1 MNSLGTL
8 NLTGNSAEMGIFLIQ
23 NSPLMPCFRGWFI
36 VVLALF
42 GSSQAHGQRTA
53 AVDSLQG
60 LLRKD
65 LPDSV
70 KVDVYI
76 SLHRAISD
84 NDSLTAL
91 YIGEAIKLSEGLDD
105 PKRISWSYLRL
116 ARDLDYAG
124 DMGGA
129 RSALARVG
137 EQMQYFSDSR
147 IEATFF
153 MQTGIIDYL
162 QGTYDSAVTN
172 LWNAVRLYEELG
184 DSVTVASCLMNIGNS
199 YRELKKYDESL
210 EYYQRSLVTYNN
222 SGYEIGAAMAYGN
235 MGYIYKMYG
244 DYDKALEYYHKS
256 LEVNEKNNY
265 RDDARIDLNNI
276 GLVFMEKREYDTA
289 LKYLNN
295 ALDIATSIGS
305 DHGIA
310 GVGYNIG
317 LVRSRSG
324 EYTMAIN
331 KFNEV
336 LALASVKKFRNLI
349 MDSYQGLSDAYAG
362 LGQYRKAL
370 EYRKTFEIWK
380 DSLMNEN
387 HLNQVKEQELKY
399 ETEKKDERIQLLAK
413 EKALQENEVKRQAT
427 LKRAFIGGLVLV
439 ALLAGLIAYT
449 LRQRLKNQKLLAA
462 KNEEI
467 REMDFKHQMSELEIK
482 ALRAQINPHFLFN
495 CMNSINRMILDG
507 DNDNASLYL
516 TKFSRLVR
524 LILENTERSSVSLQN
539 ELALLE
545 SYIQLESL
553 RFKGRIDYKIHV
565 DDSVDPDSTYL
576 PSMVLQPFVE
586 NAIWHGLMHKT
597 GEEKGII
604 DITVKE
610 IDGRLHC
617 VIEDNGVGREKA
629 RELQQ
634 RSVIKSKSMGMQITE
649 ERLRLLSKDQWEK
662 LINITDMKDSL
673 NRAMGTRVEIDIPVS

>member
-1 MNSLGTL
+1 ML
-8 NLTGNSAEMGIFLIQ
+8 
-23 NSPLMPCFRGWFI
+23 CCRGWCF
-36 VVLALF
+36 VVLALLGTF
-42 GSSQAHGQRTA
+42 QALGQRA
-53 AVDSLQG
+53 AVDSLRG
-60 LLRKD
+60 LLQKD
-65 LPDSV
+65 LPDSIR
-70 KVDVYI
+70 VDVYI
-76 SLHRAISD
+76 SLHRLIDD
-84 NDSLTAL
+84 NDSLASM
-91 YIGEAIKLSEGLDD
+91 YIGEAIKLSEELKD

-124 DMGGA
+124 DMAGA
-129 RSALARVG
+129 RNALVRAG
-137 EQMQYFSDSR
+137 EQMQYFSDSN

-172 LWNAVRLYEELG
+172 LWNALRLYEELG

-210 EYYQRSLVTYNN
+210 EYYQRSLVTYEN
-222 SGYEIGAAMAYGN
+222 SGYEAGTAMAYGN
-235 MGYIYKMYG
+235 MGFIYKVYG

-256 LEVNEKNNY
+256 LAVNEKNNY

-276 GLVFMEKREYDTA
+276 GIVYMERGEYDTA
-289 LKYLNN
+289 LKYFNH

-310 GVGYNIG
+310 GIEYNIG

-324 EYTMAIN
+324 EHAMAID

-336 LALASVKKFRNLI
+336 LSMAKAKNFRNLI
-349 MDSYQGLSDAYAG
+349 MDSYQGLSDAHAG

-370 EYRKTFEIWK
+370 EYRKVFEVWK
-380 DSLMNEN
+380 DSLMNES
-387 HLNQVKEQELKY
+387 HLNQVKNQELKY

-413 EKALQENEVKRQAT
+413 EKALQENEVKRQAM

-439 ALLAGLIAYT
+439 AMLAGLIAYA
-449 LRQRLKNQKLLAA
+449 LRQRLKNEKLLAA

-467 REMDFKHQMSELEIK
+467 REIDFKHQMSELEIK

-524 LILENTERSSVSLQN
+524 LILENTERSLVSLQN

-553 RFKGRIDYKIHV
+553 RFKGRIDYKIRI

-597 GEEKGII
+597 GEEKGVIG
-604 DITVKE
+604 ITVRE
-610 IDGRLHC
+610 IDDRLYC
-617 VIEDNGVGREKA
+617 VIEDNGVGRERA

-634 RSVIKSKSMGMQITE
+634 RSVIKSKSMGMKITE
-649 ERLRLLSKDQWEK
+649 ERLRLLNKDQWEK

-673 NRAMGTRVEIDIPVS
+673 NRAIGTRVEINIPVS